1 MPPPKYLWIFYLF
14 FVLKHASLWIASI
27 HLSVHLHHLHVTLAP
42 SPSQS
47 EHART
52 IASRPSSSRSHHCH
66 QVALASSLSHHHHRM
81 PAIPAPPKTTTRPS
95 PRTPSPAQS
104 SVHLPSDTFETK
116 VSPAPSSIHRTP
128 SDQHC
133 SWARLALPTFSSSH
147 TSRQQQQISYRVFFV
162 TLILFLH
169 RSDTTIIKCLWN
181 TCTKYVG
188 PRRQQTTKRGES
200 AQPRQKKRQHAQL
213 VRPRATEQQGTKRP
227 RSYDHLLVR
236 LLIVLC

>member
-1 MPPPKYLWIFYLF
+1 
-14 FVLKHASLWIASI
+14 
-27 HLSVHLHHLHVTLAP
+27 
-42 SPSQS
+42 
-47 EHART
+47 
-52 IASRPSSSRSHHCH
+52 
-66 QVALASSLSHHHHRM
+66 M

-104 SVHLPSDTFETK
+104 SVHLSSDTFETK

-147 TSRQQQQISYRVFFV
+147 TSRQHQQISYRVFFV

-169 RSDTTIIKCLWN
+169 RSDITIIKCLWN

-200 AQPRQKKRQHAQL
+200 AQPKRGNMPIGTPQSYGAVRHQKKELRSSVGYIVNRFMLDKSICTNHHLFLQIHCSSDERLERNVLNVCVHVEHQVIHEMQHTANEL
-213 VRPRATEQQGTKRP
+213 DLFRLEIGFSKLIQGRGVP
-227 RSYDHLLVR
+227 GE
-236 LLIVLC
+236 